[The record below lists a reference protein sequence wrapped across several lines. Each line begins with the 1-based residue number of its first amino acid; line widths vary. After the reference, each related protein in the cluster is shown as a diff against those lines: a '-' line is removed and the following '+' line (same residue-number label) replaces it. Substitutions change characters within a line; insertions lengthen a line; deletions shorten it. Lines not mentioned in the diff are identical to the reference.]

1 MVVQRWAARALLQ
14 GRAAPEFGLEPVEK
28 EKRLGWSNSSQLVT
42 WGKVC
47 TVSVQAQDGAPFVFL
62 GGDVLHAELDKRALP
77 GDGSLFLRALQ
88 PLPQPFP
95 LHIPCLPVL
104 L

>member
-1 MVVQRWAARALLQ
+1 MHRWAARTPLQ
-14 GRAAPEFGLEPVEK
+14 GRAAPEFGFEAVEK
-28 EKRLGWSNSSQLVT
+28 EKGLGWSNSAHLVT

-47 TVSVQAQDGAPFVFL
+47 TVSAQAQDGAPVASL

-77 GDGSLFLRALQ
+77 GDGSLFLRAPQ
-88 PLPQPFP
+88 SLPQPFP
-95 LHIPCLPVL
+95 LRIPCLPVL